1 MEEITLAEKLS
12 LEDGEIISWRLDV
25 AHYALMVMNIAQV
38 GEEKQLGEL
47 MDGLMALNSPPVTG
61 KFSLR
66 EGLLS
71 SEIRIPVKSIKAG
84 LNYFELA
91 SQSPF

>member
-1 MEEITLAEKLS
+1 M
-12 LEDGEIISWRLDV
+12 
-25 AHYALMVMNIAQV
+25 
-38 GEEKQLGEL
+38 QLGEL